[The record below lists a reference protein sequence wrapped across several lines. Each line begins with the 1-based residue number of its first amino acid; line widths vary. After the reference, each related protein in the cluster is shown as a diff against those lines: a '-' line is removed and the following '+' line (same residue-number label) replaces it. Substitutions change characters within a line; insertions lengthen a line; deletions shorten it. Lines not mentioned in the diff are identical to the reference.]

1 MFSTTMYDAEVRYRR
16 EQLRREIADRRK
28 RFAGRRSRRLG

>member
-16 EQLRREIADRRK
+16 EQLRRNI
-28 RFAGRRSRRLG
+28 AGRRTKSTVRRQWRTR